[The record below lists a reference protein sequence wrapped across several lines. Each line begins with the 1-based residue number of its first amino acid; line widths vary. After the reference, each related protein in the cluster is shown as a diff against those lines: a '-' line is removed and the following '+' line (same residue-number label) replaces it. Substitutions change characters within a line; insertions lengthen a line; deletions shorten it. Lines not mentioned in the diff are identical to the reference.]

1 MEKYIYR
8 NGKKLKYGYTTGSCA
23 AAASKAASIML
34 LKQETVD
41 FVEIETPKGWKVRVK
56 VEDIE
61 IKERYAVCSVTK
73 DSGDDPDVTDGIKIF
88 SKVSFREDKKI
99 EIQGGIGVGKIT
111 KEGLSIPVGDWAI
124 NPVPRN
130 MIKKEIS
137 SIFPQKGLKVK
148 LWIPEGENIA
158 KKTFNSRLGII
169 GGISIIGTSGIVEPM
184 SEEAFKESIKLEM
197 KISMQDKRESM
208 IFCFGNYGVNFC
220 KKRGIDE
227 NNIIKTSNFIGDIL
241 DEAVNFKIKKV
252 LIVGH
257 VGKLIKVA
265 GGIFNTHSKM
275 ADSRMEI
282 LSAYTALNG
291 GNRYLIKR
299 IMESNT
305 TEEAVEILQNQ
316 KQINFEVIFKEIAE
330 VVKLKCEKRIYNKI
344 DIEVVIFSQKKGILG
359 MTTKAGERMVGFNE
373 K

>member
-1 MEKYIYR
+1 
-8 NGKKLKYGYTTGSCA
+8 
-23 AAASKAASIML
+23 
-34 LKQETVD
+34 
-41 FVEIETPKGWKVRVK
+41 
-56 VEDIE
+56 
-61 IKERYAVCSVTK
+61 
-73 DSGDDPDVTDGIKIF
+73 
-88 SKVSFREDKKI
+88 
-99 EIQGGIGVGKIT
+99 
-111 KEGLSIPVGDWAI
+111 
-124 NPVPRN
+124 
-130 MIKKEIS
+130 
-137 SIFPQKGLKVK
+137 
-148 LWIPEGENIA
+148 
-158 KKTFNSRLGII
+158 
-169 GGISIIGTSGIVEPM
+169 M